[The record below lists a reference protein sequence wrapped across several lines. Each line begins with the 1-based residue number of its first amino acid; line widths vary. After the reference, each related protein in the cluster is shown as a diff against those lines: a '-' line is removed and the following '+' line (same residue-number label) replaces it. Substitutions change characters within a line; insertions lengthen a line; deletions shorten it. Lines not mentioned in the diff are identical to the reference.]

1 LLKSKIYF
9 PSLLAAGVV
18 GVGKKKEKRKK
29 TNNNNNISIAS
40 PRKDGEEQQL
50 RVRP

>member
-1 LLKSKIYF
+1 LQQEPWFLKK
-9 PSLLAAGVV
+9 
-18 GVGKKKEKRKK
+18 KKKEKEKRTNK
-29 TNNNNNISIAS
+29 NNNTSIAS